1 MQVRSKNGCSDHDVL
16 TSEYKILLL
25 LAGFALC
32 FFASRLAAQ
41 DYSNTAVGIQPGIT
55 YLGGE
60 IDAINPLN
68 GIINVHIPLI
78 SYPQRGGKLK
88 LDFSLR
94 QAMKL
99 SIWVVKGN
107 PKLDTETTY
116 SWWNGLVGSPF
127 WLSDDQDVTTYNVA
141 HLYMRPYPQQGSV
154 TDNEI
159 SWSTADG
166 ATHSGY
172 QLSGSS
178 VQASVDGTAFSFP
191 QSYSTLCTVNCYTTD
206 GDGISYRTSSTVIRE
221 DANGNKITGSMTP
234 YDGSNYNDA
243 YINSYV
249 DTMGRAIPAI
259 PTATTDLTGC
269 PTGTTSADIWTL
281 PGYAGGSITYKFCA
295 GPQTQTL
302 TDSCGADNQYP
313 KTNQVSML
321 TAVILPNGLSWQ
333 FSYGGAGATFP
344 SDSGGASTVL
354 PLLTG
359 ITYPMGGTIN
369 YTYSCTMNVGTFVS
383 ARTVNPD
390 PQHSPS
396 RNYTTQY
403 TYTGVQGS
411 GPQTTETDPLGAK
424 VVHNFQRKNG
434 ASPTLET
441 LTHYYDSSS
450 NLLRT
455 DEMTYTAEL
464 NAGDCTASQIPGELN
479 STYQPTCKITTLAN
493 GHVTK
498 QVFAYCCDLTFAGA
512 TPSWN
517 YLATGTYGLLADTNV
532 YDFGSGSAGSLLKE
546 MQTAYYFTSHSSY
559 LAANLLRLPSSV
571 TALGGSGNPVSSVSY
586 TYDEAAYSEPYPGDG
601 AIANSHD
608 SLSTTVRGNLTTTAA
623 WYKGQNPAYL
633 YVHNYVYDTGEV
645 AQKVDARNN
654 STTFIYDPAY
664 SGALVTTVTNA
675 RNQSESFAYDINL
688 GLKTSDTDANLRTT
702 TYSYDAWGRPTHVIY
717 PDKCP
722 NSTVY
727 GESDYSYNDSVP
739 YAFTQ
744 NTVMCGANSGATSMQ
759 TETDVDGF
767 ARTVKEKLLTDPSG
781 TVSTDTTYDA
791 IGRKST
797 VSNPY
802 RSTGEAT
809 YGSTIYT
816 YDAMNRP
823 LSVKHPDNTSLNYSY
838 AGAAVKITDEGNG
851 TKGVSTVTQ
860 KDALGRVVSVCE
872 VTSSA
877 QQGSNSADTTPTSCG
892 QDIAATGFLT
902 AYAYDPLGN
911 LLTVAQGALTQRTFQ
926 YDSLSR
932 LTSASNPESGTTT
945 YTYDGSGNMLTRTRP
960 APNQAPGGT
969 ALTTATYAYDNLN
982 RPTSVTYADAYN
994 TASPTPSAYYD
1005 YDLASN
1011 AIFTVGGTLNPVGRM
1026 VDSYVKDSSGNYIAG
1041 RAFSYNEVG
1050 QTISLAE
1057 CDIDD
1062 CAARWYYTL
1071 GYGYDVSGPA
1081 SSMQLTSA
1089 GATNFTLGYAYNGM
1103 GQLTNLTSS
1112 WSDATHPGALLSNVA
1127 YGPLGGTVS
1136 ATLGSGETESFA
1148 YDNRDRLGCGNV
1160 VKNGT
1165 TLYSVALSNANGQ
1178 CSTYTGSG
1186 YSGNGNVLASH
1197 DSINGNWTYTYDDFN
1212 RLVSASASA
1221 GPLSG
1226 TSMSW
1231 SYDRFGNRW
1240 TQTQTGA
1247 ATQSYSYTGL
1257 NNRIDGAT
1265 YDAAGNMLTAN
1276 GNTYLYDDENRIVRA
1291 SLYLGG
1297 TASYSYDA
1305 EGQRVRKAVGT
1316 AVDEYLYDAGGRQIG
1331 DMQPNGAMKRM
1342 ELYAGGRHLATYDI
1356 ASNATYFIHGDWLGT
1371 ERLRTNAAGA
1381 AYESCT
1387 NLPFGDEQQCSGGA
1401 DISPMHFTGK
1411 PRDTETTLDYFGA
1424 RYYSSGMARWM
1435 SPDWADKPT
1444 TVPYAQFG
1452 DPQSL
1457 NLYGYVTNNP
1467 VSSQDG
1473 DGHDV
1478 PAPPPGNE
1486 YVQLSGASN
1495 PVQAQQMALSMGLT
1509 NFTILG
1515 FDSTGTEQY
1524 NSAQQ
1529 TYGRQPNGS
1538 YIAPPSKI
1546 DPIVNLANPLPGPL
1560 GGCEQCVCA
1569 TSYFSGVTTDTSQW
1583 IQGDPVVI
1591 DGKVNPN
1598 IKENTAVATFDENG
1612 RYFPASDHKN
1622 SGIFRGT
1629 RSGDAPGAFHILDQW
1644 PTVRDK
1650 NGNEVRKFSPAQE
1663 RPVRPTGTWP
1673 SDNSNAYY
1681 VITVP
1686 R

>member
-1 MQVRSKNGCSDHDVL
+1 
-16 TSEYKILLL
+16 
-25 LAGFALC
+25 
-32 FFASRLAAQ
+32 
-41 DYSNTAVGIQPGIT
+41 
-55 YLGGE
+55 
-60 IDAINPLN
+60 
-68 GIINVHIPLI
+68 
-78 SYPQRGGKLK
+78 
-88 LDFSLR
+88 
-94 QAMKL
+94 
-99 SIWVVKGN
+99 
-107 PKLDTETTY
+107 
-116 SWWNGLVGSPF
+116 
-127 WLSDDQDVTTYNVA
+127 
-141 HLYMRPYPQQGSV
+141 
-154 TDNEI
+154 
-159 SWSTADG
+159 
-166 ATHSGY
+166 
-172 QLSGSS
+172 
-178 VQASVDGTAFSFP
+178 
-191 QSYSTLCTVNCYTTD
+191 
-206 GDGISYRTSSTVIRE
+206 
-221 DANGNKITGSMTP
+221 
-234 YDGSNYNDA
+234 
-243 YINSYV
+243 
-249 DTMGRAIPAI
+249 
-259 PTATTDLTGC
+259 
-269 PTGTTSADIWTL
+269 
-281 PGYAGGSITYKFCA
+281 
-295 GPQTQTL
+295 
-302 TDSCGADNQYP
+302 
-313 KTNQVSML
+313 
-321 TAVILPNGLSWQ
+321 
-333 FSYGGAGATFP
+333 
-344 SDSGGASTVL
+344 
-354 PLLTG
+354 
-359 ITYPMGGTIN
+359 
-369 YTYSCTMNVGTFVS
+369 
-383 ARTVNPD
+383 
-390 PQHSPS
+390 
-396 RNYTTQY
+396 
-403 TYTGVQGS
+403 
-411 GPQTTETDPLGAK
+411 
-424 VVHNFQRKNG
+424 
-434 ASPTLET
+434 
-441 LTHYYDSSS
+441 
-450 NLLRT
+450 
-455 DEMTYTAEL
+455 
-464 NAGDCTASQIPGELN
+464 
-479 STYQPTCKITTLAN
+479 
-493 GHVTK
+493 
-498 QVFAYCCDLTFAGA
+498 
-512 TPSWN
+512 
-517 YLATGTYGLLADTNV
+517 
-532 YDFGSGSAGSLLKE
+532 
-546 MQTAYYFTSHSSY
+546 
-559 LAANLLRLPSSV
+559 
-571 TALGGSGNPVSSVSY
+571 
-586 TYDEAAYSEPYPGDG
+586 
-601 AIANSHD
+601 
-608 SLSTTVRGNLTTTAA
+608 
-623 WYKGQNPAYL
+623 
-633 YVHNYVYDTGEV
+633 
-645 AQKVDARNN
+645 
-654 STTFIYDPAY
+654 
-664 SGALVTTVTNA
+664 
-675 RNQSESFAYDINL
+675 
-688 GLKTSDTDANLRTT
+688 
-702 TYSYDAWGRPTHVIY
+702 
-717 PDKCP
+717 
-722 NSTVY
+722 
-727 GESDYSYNDSVP
+727 
-739 YAFTQ
+739 
-744 NTVMCGANSGATSMQ
+744 
-759 TETDVDGF
+759 
-767 ARTVKEKLLTDPSG
+767 
-781 TVSTDTTYDA
+781 
-791 IGRKST
+791 
-797 VSNPY
+797 
-802 RSTGEAT
+802 
-809 YGSTIYT
+809 
-816 YDAMNRP
+816 
-823 LSVKHPDNTSLNYSY
+823 
-838 AGAAVKITDEGNG
+838 
-851 TKGVSTVTQ
+851 
-860 KDALGRVVSVCE
+860 
-872 VTSSA
+872 
-877 QQGSNSADTTPTSCG
+877 
-892 QDIAATGFLT
+892 
-902 AYAYDPLGN
+902 
-911 LLTVAQGALTQRTFQ
+911 
-926 YDSLSR
+926 
-932 LTSASNPESGTTT
+932 
-945 YTYDGSGNMLTRTRP
+945 
-960 APNQAPGGT
+960 
-969 ALTTATYAYDNLN
+969 
-982 RPTSVTYADAYN
+982 
-994 TASPTPSAYYD
+994 
-1005 YDLASN
+1005 
-1011 AIFTVGGTLNPVGRM
+1011 
-1026 VDSYVKDSSGNYIAG
+1026 
-1041 RAFSYNEVG
+1041 
-1050 QTISLAE
+1050 
-1057 CDIDD
+1057 
-1062 CAARWYYTL
+1062 
-1071 GYGYDVSGPA
+1071 
-1081 SSMQLTSA
+1081 
-1089 GATNFTLGYAYNGM
+1089 
-1103 GQLTNLTSS
+1103 
-1112 WSDATHPGALLSNVA
+1112 
-1127 YGPLGGTVS
+1127 
-1136 ATLGSGETESFA
+1136 
-1148 YDNRDRLGCGNV
+1148 V